1 MKRIFAVVLSAMLVL
16 SLAACT
22 DSTESSSQTSS
33 GSSSVAEQSS
43 EPDISGLTVKED
55 VSNLDTN
62 SEAEPEQSESSQS
75 EQNSSSQASSQKP
88 EQNSSQASSQKPE
101 QNSSQSA
108 SQPPV
113 EKKPTET
120 SKPEKKEDVSKL
132 DTKLEPKP
140 ESKPVKP
147 VEQPIQPSTPAAPE
161 TDDTGW
167 TQAKVDA
174 VVEAYRSAA
183 LERGWTEDTSLNIA
197 LTTGGAW
204 GNPFNTNCTDYNVLT
219 DPANIE
225 EYLYGYEFDR
235 NAKPED
241 MYFHVVVEKHSD
253 YWEIYFIF
261 A

>member
-1 MKRIFAVVLSAMLVL
+1 MKRIFAAVLSAMLVL

-22 DSTESSSQTSS
+22 DSTENSSQSSS

-43 EPDISGLTVKED
+43 EPDTSDLTVKED
-55 VSNLDTN
+55 VSKLDTN
-62 SEAEPEQSESSQS
+62 SEAEPEQSESSQP

-88 EQNSSQASSQKPE
+88 EQNSSQA
-101 QNSSQSA
+101 A

-113 EKKPTET
+113 EQKPTET

-204 GNPFNTNCTDYNVLT
+204 GTPIDTRWADYNVET
-219 DPANIE
+219 NSANIE
-225 EYLYGYEFDR
+225 EYLYGREYAR

>member
-1 MKRIFAVVLSAMLVL
+1 MKRIFAAVLSAMLVL

-43 EPDISGLTVKED
+43 EPDISGLTVKEED
-55 VSNLDTN
+55 MSNLDAN
-62 SEAEPEQSESSQS
+62 SEAEPEHSESSQP

-88 EQNSSQASSQKPE
+88 EQNSSQA
-101 QNSSQSA
+101 A

-113 EKKPTET
+113 EQKPAET
-120 SKPEKKEDVSKL
+120 SKPEKEEDVFNL
-132 DTKLEPKP
+132 DTKVD
-140 ESKPVKP
+140 SKPVKP
-147 VEQPIQPSTPAAPE
+147 AEQPSQPSTPAAPE

-174 VVEAYRSAA
+174 VVEAYRNAA
-183 LERGWTEDTSLNIA
+183 LERGWTEDTSLNIE

-204 GNPFNTNCTDYNVLT
+204 GTPIDTSWANYKNEVDKT
-219 DPANIE
+219 NIE
-225 EYLYGYEFDR
+225 EYLYLLEYSR
-235 NAKPED
+235 NEKPED
-241 MYFHVVVEKHSD
+241 MYFNNIAVDHGNGR
-253 YWEIYFIF
+253 WEIYFIF

>member
-1 MKRIFAVVLSAMLVL
+1 MKRIFAAVLSAMLVL

-22 DSTESSSQTSS
+22 DSTENSSQTSS

-43 EPDISGLTVKED
+43 EPDTSDLTVKED

-62 SEAEPEQSESSQS
+62 SEAEPEQSESSQL
-75 EQNSSSQASSQKP
+75 
-88 EQNSSQASSQKPE
+88 EQNSSQA
-101 QNSSQSA
+101 A

-113 EKKPTET
+113 EQKPAET
-120 SKPEKKEDVSKL
+120 SKPEKEEDVSNL
-132 DTKLEPKP
+132 DTKP
-140 ESKPVKP
+140 ESKPEKP
-147 VEQPIQPSTPAAPE
+147 AEQPSQPSTPAAPE
-161 TDDTGW
+161 TEDTGW

-204 GNPFNTNCTDYNVLT
+204 GNPFNTNWTDYNVLT

-235 NAKPED
+235 NAEPED
-241 MYFHVVVEKHSD
+241 MYFHVVVEEYSD

>member
-1 MKRIFAVVLSAMLVL
+1 MKRIFAAVLSAMLVL

-22 DSTESSSQTSS
+22 DSTENSSQTSS

-43 EPDISGLTVKED
+43 EPDTSDLTVKEEN

-62 SEAEPEQSESSQS
+62 SEAEPEQSESSQL

-88 EQNSSQASSQKPE
+88 EQNSSQA
-101 QNSSQSA
+101 A

-113 EKKPTET
+113 EQKPAET
-120 SKPEKKEDVSKL
+120 SKPEKEEDVSNL
-132 DTKLEPKP
+132 DTKP
-140 ESKPVKP
+140 ESKPEKP
-147 VEQPIQPSTPAAPE
+147 AEQPSQPSTPAAPE
-161 TDDTGW
+161 TEDTGW

-204 GNPFNTNCTDYNVLT
+204 GTPIDTRWADYSVETNS
-219 DPANIE
+219 ANIE
-225 EYLYGYEFDR
+225 EYLYGREYAR
-235 NAKPED
+235 NAEPED
-241 MYFHVVVEKHSD
+241 MYFHVVVEEYSD

>member
-1 MKRIFAVVLSAMLVL
+1 MKQIFAAVLSAMLVL

-22 DSTESSSQTSS
+22 DSTENSSQTSS

-43 EPDISGLTVKED
+43 EPDTSDLTVKED

-62 SEAEPEQSESSQS
+62 SEAEPEQSESSQP

-88 EQNSSQASSQKPE
+88 EQNSSQA
-101 QNSSQSA
+101 A

-113 EKKPTET
+113 EQKPAET
-120 SKPEKKEDVSKL
+120 SKPEKEENVSNL
-132 DTKLEPKP
+132 DTKP
-140 ESKPVKP
+140 ESKPEKP
-147 VEQPIQPSTPAAPE
+147 AEQPSQPSTPAAPE

-204 GNPFNTNCTDYNVLT
+204 GNPFNTNWTDYNVLT

-241 MYFHVVVEKHSD
+241 MYFHVVVEEYSD

>member
-1 MKRIFAVVLSAMLVL
+1 MKRIFAAVLSAMLVL

-22 DSTESSSQTSS
+22 DSTENSSQTSS

-43 EPDISGLTVKED
+43 EPDTSDLTVKED

-62 SEAEPEQSESSQS
+62 SEAEPEQSESSQP

-88 EQNSSQASSQKPE
+88 EQNSSQA
-101 QNSSQSA
+101 A

-113 EKKPTET
+113 EQKPAET
-120 SKPEKKEDVSKL
+120 SKPEKEENVSNL
-132 DTKLEPKP
+132 DTKP
-140 ESKPVKP
+140 ESKPEKP
-147 VEQPIQPSTPAAPE
+147 AEQPSQPSTPAAPE
-161 TDDTGW
+161 TEDTGW

-204 GNPFNTNCTDYNVLT
+204 GNPFNTNWTDYNVLT

-241 MYFHVVVEKHSD
+241 MYFHVVVEEYSD

>member
-1 MKRIFAVVLSAMLVL
+1 MKRIFAAVLSAMLVL

-22 DSTESSSQTSS
+22 DSTENSSQTSS

-43 EPDISGLTVKED
+43 EPDTSDLTVKED

-62 SEAEPEQSESSQS
+62 SEAEPEQSESSQL

-88 EQNSSQASSQKPE
+88 EQNSSQA
-101 QNSSQSA
+101 A

-113 EKKPTET
+113 EQKPAET
-120 SKPEKKEDVSKL
+120 SKPEKEEDVSNL
-132 DTKLEPKP
+132 DTKP
-140 ESKPVKP
+140 ESKPEKP
-147 VEQPIQPSTPAAPE
+147 AEQPSQPSTPAAPE
-161 TDDTGW
+161 TENTGW
-167 TQAKVDA
+167 TQEKVDA
-174 VVEAYRSAA
+174 VVEEYRTVA

-204 GNPFNTNCTDYNVLT
+204 GNPFNTNWTDYNVLT

-225 EYLYGYEFDR
+225 EYLYGREYAR
-235 NAKPED
+235 NAEPED
-241 MYFHVVVEKHSD
+241 MYFHVVVEEYSD

>member
-1 MKRIFAVVLSAMLVL
+1 MKRIFAAVLSAMLVL

-22 DSTESSSQTSS
+22 DSTENGSQTSS

-43 EPDISGLTVKED
+43 EPDTSDLTVKED

-62 SEAEPEQSESSQS
+62 SEAEPEQSESSQP

-88 EQNSSQASSQKPE
+88 EQNSSQA
-101 QNSSQSA
+101 A

-113 EKKPTET
+113 EQKPAET
-120 SKPEKKEDVSKL
+120 SKPEKEEDVSNL
-132 DTKLEPKP
+132 DTKP
-140 ESKPVKP
+140 ESKPEKP
-147 VEQPIQPSTPAAPE
+147 AEQPSQPSTPAAPE
-161 TDDTGW
+161 TEDTGW

-204 GNPFNTNCTDYNVLT
+204 GTPIDTRWADYNVET
-219 DPANIE
+219 NSANIE
-225 EYLYGYEFDR
+225 EYLYGREYAR
-235 NAKPED
+235 NAEPED
-241 MYFHVVVEKHSD
+241 MYFHVVVEEYSD

>member
-1 MKRIFAVVLSAMLVL
+1 MKRIFAAVLSAMLVL

-22 DSTESSSQTSS
+22 DSTENSSQSSS

-43 EPDISGLTVKED
+43 EPDTSDLTVKEED

-62 SEAEPEQSESSQS
+62 SEAEPEQSESSQKP

-88 EQNSSQASSQKPE
+88 EQNSSQA
-101 QNSSQSA
+101 A

-113 EKKPTET
+113 EQKPAET
-120 SKPEKKEDVSKL
+120 SKPEKEEDVSNL
-132 DTKLEPKP
+132 DTKP
-140 ESKPVKP
+140 ESKPEKP
-147 VEQPIQPSTPAAPE
+147 AEQPSQPSTPAAPE

-167 TQAKVDA
+167 TQEKVDA

-204 GNPFNTNCTDYNVLT
+204 GNPFNTNWTDYNVLT

-241 MYFHVVVEKHSD
+241 MYFHVVVEEYSD

>member
-1 MKRIFAVVLSAMLVL
+1 MMKRIFAAVLSAMLVL

-22 DSTESSSQTSS
+22 DSTENSSQSSS

-43 EPDISGLTVKED
+43 EPDISGLTVKEED
-55 VSNLDTN
+55 MSNLDAN
-62 SEAEPEQSESSQS
+62 SEAEPEHSESSQP

-88 EQNSSQASSQKPE
+88 A
-101 QNSSQSA
+101 
-108 SQPPV
+108 
-113 EKKPTET
+113 ET
-120 SKPEKKEDVSKL
+120 SKPEKEEDVFNL
-132 DTKLEPKP
+132 DTKVD
-140 ESKPVKP
+140 SKPVKP
-147 VEQPIQPSTPAAPE
+147 AEQPSQPSTPAAPE

-204 GNPFNTNCTDYNVLT
+204 GTPIDTRWADYNVET
-219 DPANIE
+219 NSANIE
-225 EYLYGYEFDR
+225 EYLYGREYAR

>member
-1 MKRIFAVVLSAMLVL
+1 MKRIFAAVLSAMLVL

-22 DSTESSSQTSS
+22 DSTENGSQTSS

-43 EPDISGLTVKED
+43 EPDTFDLTVKED

-62 SEAEPEQSESSQS
+62 SEAELEQSESSQL

-88 EQNSSQASSQKPE
+88 EQNSSQA
-101 QNSSQSA
+101 A

-113 EKKPTET
+113 EQKPAET
-120 SKPEKKEDVSKL
+120 SKPEKEEDVSNL
-132 DTKLEPKP
+132 DTKP
-140 ESKPVKP
+140 ESKPEKP
-147 VEQPIQPSTPAAPE
+147 AEQPSQPSTPAAPE
-161 TDDTGW
+161 TEDTGW
-167 TQAKVDA
+167 TQEKVDA

-204 GNPFNTNCTDYNVLT
+204 GNPFNTNWTDYTVLT
-219 DPANIE
+219 DPAKIE
-225 EYLYGYEFDR
+225 EYLYGREYAR
-235 NAKPED
+235 NAEPED
-241 MYFHVVVEKHSD
+241 MYFHVVVEEYSD

>member
-1 MKRIFAVVLSAMLVL
+1 MKRIFAAVLSAMLVL

-43 EPDISGLTVKED
+43 EPDISGLTVKEED
-55 VSNLDTN
+55 MSNLDAN
-62 SEAEPEQSESSQS
+62 SEAKPEHSESSQP

-88 EQNSSQASSQKPE
+88 EQNSSQA
-101 QNSSQSA
+101 A

-113 EKKPTET
+113 EQKPAET
-120 SKPEKKEDVSKL
+120 SKPEKEEDVFNL
-132 DTKLEPKP
+132 DTKVD
-140 ESKPVKP
+140 SKPVKP
-147 VEQPIQPSTPAAPE
+147 AEQPSQPSTPAAPE

-174 VVEAYRSAA
+174 VVEAYRNAA
-183 LERGWTEDTSLNIA
+183 LERGWTEDTSLNIE

-204 GNPFNTNCTDYNVLT
+204 GTPIDTSWANYKNEVDKT
-219 DPANIE
+219 NIE
-225 EYLYGYEFDR
+225 EYLYLLEYSR
-235 NAKPED
+235 NEKPED
-241 MYFHVVVEKHSD
+241 MYFNNIAVDHGNGR
-253 YWEIYFIF
+253 WEIYFIF

>member
-1 MKRIFAVVLSAMLVL
+1 MKRIFAAVLSAMLVL

-22 DSTESSSQTSS
+22 DSTENSSQTSS
-33 GSSSVAEQSS
+33 GSSSVSEQSS
-43 EPDISGLTVKED
+43 EPDTSDLTVKED

-62 SEAEPEQSESSQS
+62 SEAEPEQSESSQL
-75 EQNSSSQASSQKP
+75 EQN
-88 EQNSSQASSQKPE
+88 NSSQA
-101 QNSSQSA
+101 A

-113 EKKPTET
+113 EQKPAET
-120 SKPEKKEDVSKL
+120 SKPEKEEDVSNL
-132 DTKLEPKP
+132 DTKP
-140 ESKPVKP
+140 ESKPEKP
-147 VEQPIQPSTPAAPE
+147 AEQPSQPSTPAAPE
-161 TDDTGW
+161 TEDTGW
-167 TQAKVDA
+167 TQEKVDA

-204 GNPFNTNCTDYNVLT
+204 GNPFNTNWTDYNVLT

-225 EYLYGYEFDR
+225 EYLYGREYAR
-235 NAKPED
+235 NAEPED
-241 MYFHVVVEKHSD
+241 MYFHVVVEEYSD

>member
-1 MKRIFAVVLSAMLVL
+1 MKRIFAAVLSAMLVL

-43 EPDISGLTVKED
+43 EPDISGLTVKEED
-55 VSNLDTN
+55 MSNLDAN
-62 SEAEPEQSESSQS
+62 SEAEPEHSESSQP

-88 EQNSSQASSQKPE
+88 EQNSSQA
-101 QNSSQSA
+101 A

-113 EKKPTET
+113 EQKPAET
-120 SKPEKKEDVSKL
+120 SKPEKEEDVFNL
-132 DTKLEPKP
+132 DTKVD
-140 ESKPVKP
+140 SKPVKP
-147 VEQPIQPSTPAAPE
+147 AEQPSQPSTPAAPE

-204 GNPFNTNCTDYNVLT
+204 GNPFNTNWTDYNVLT

-241 MYFHVVVEKHSD
+241 MYFHVVLEKHSD

>member
-1 MKRIFAVVLSAMLVL
+1 MKRIFAAVLSAMLVL

-22 DSTESSSQTSS
+22 DSTENSSQSSS
-33 GSSSVAEQSS
+33 GSTSIAEQSS
-43 EPDISGLTVKED
+43 EPDTSDLTVKED

-62 SEAEPEQSESSQS
+62 SEAELEQSESSQL

-88 EQNSSQASSQKPE
+88 EQNSSQA
-101 QNSSQSA
+101 A

-113 EKKPTET
+113 EQKPAET
-120 SKPEKKEDVSKL
+120 SKPEKEEDVSNL
-132 DTKLEPKP
+132 DTKP
-140 ESKPVKP
+140 ESKPEKP
-147 VEQPIQPSTPAAPE
+147 AEQPSQPSTPAAPE
-161 TDDTGW
+161 TEDTGW
-167 TQAKVDA
+167 TQEKVDA

-204 GNPFNTNCTDYNVLT
+204 GNPFNTNWTDYNVLT

-225 EYLYGYEFDR
+225 EYLYGREYAR
-235 NAKPED
+235 NAEPED
-241 MYFHVVVEKHSD
+241 MYFHVVVEEYSD

>member
-1 MKRIFAVVLSAMLVL
+1 MKRIFAAVLSAMLVL

-22 DSTESSSQTSS
+22 DSTENSSQSSS

-43 EPDISGLTVKED
+43 EPDTSDLTVKED

-62 SEAEPEQSESSQS
+62 SEAEPEQSEPSQP
-75 EQNSSSQASSQKP
+75 EQNSSSQASTAA
-88 EQNSSQASSQKPE
+88 QA
-101 QNSSQSA
+101 A

-113 EKKPTET
+113 EQKPAET
-120 SKPEKKEDVSKL
+120 SKPEKEEDVSNL
-132 DTKLEPKP
+132 DTKP
-140 ESKPVKP
+140 ESKPEKP
-147 VEQPIQPSTPAAPE
+147 AEQPSQPSTPTAPE

-167 TQAKVDA
+167 TQEKVDA

-204 GNPFNTNCTDYNVLT
+204 GNPFNTNWTDYNVLT

-241 MYFHVVVEKHSD
+241 MYFHVVVEEYSD

>member
-1 MKRIFAVVLSAMLVL
+1 MKRIFAAVLSAMLVL

-22 DSTESSSQTSS
+22 DSTENSSQSSS

-43 EPDISGLTVKED
+43 EPDTSDLTVKEED

-62 SEAEPEQSESSQS
+62 SEAEPEQSESSQKP

-88 EQNSSQASSQKPE
+88 EQNSSQA
-101 QNSSQSA
+101 A

-113 EKKPTET
+113 EQKPAET
-120 SKPEKKEDVSKL
+120 SKPEKEEDVSNL
-132 DTKLEPKP
+132 DTKP
-140 ESKPVKP
+140 ESKPEKP
-147 VEQPIQPSTPAAPE
+147 AEQPSQPSTPAAPE

-174 VVEAYRSAA
+174 VVEAYRNAA

-204 GNPFNTNCTDYNVLT
+204 GNPFNTNWTDYNVLT

-241 MYFHVVVEKHSD
+241 MYFHVVVEEYSD

>member
-1 MKRIFAVVLSAMLVL
+1 MKRIFAAVLSAMLVL

-22 DSTESSSQTSS
+22 DSTENSSQTSS

-43 EPDISGLTVKED
+43 EPDTSDLTVKED

-62 SEAEPEQSESSQS
+62 SEAEPEQSESSQL

-88 EQNSSQASSQKPE
+88 EQNSSQA
-101 QNSSQSA
+101 A

-113 EKKPTET
+113 EQKPAET
-120 SKPEKKEDVSKL
+120 SKPEKEEDVSNL
-132 DTKLEPKP
+132 DTKP
-140 ESKPVKP
+140 ESKPEKP
-147 VEQPIQPSTPAAPE
+147 AEQPSQPSTPAALE
-161 TDDTGW
+161 TEDTGW

-204 GNPFNTNCTDYNVLT
+204 GNPFNTNWTDYNVLT

-241 MYFHVVVEKHSD
+241 MYFHVVVDEYSD

>member
-1 MKRIFAVVLSAMLVL
+1 MKRIFAAVLSAMLVL

-22 DSTESSSQTSS
+22 DSTENSSQSSS

-43 EPDISGLTVKED
+43 EPDTSDLTVKED

-62 SEAEPEQSESSQS
+62 SEAEPEQSEPSQ
-75 EQNSSSQASSQKP
+75 P
-88 EQNSSQASSQKPE
+88 EQNSSQASTAAQAG
-101 QNSSQSA
+101 QNSSQAA

-113 EKKPTET
+113 EQKPAET
-120 SKPEKKEDVSKL
+120 SKPEKEEDVSNL
-132 DTKLEPKP
+132 DTKP
-140 ESKPVKP
+140 ESKPEKP
-147 VEQPIQPSTPAAPE
+147 AEQPSQPSTPAAPE
-161 TDDTGW
+161 TEDTGW

-204 GNPFNTNCTDYNVLT
+204 GTPIDTRWADYNVET
-219 DPANIE
+219 NSANIE
-225 EYLYGYEFDR
+225 EYLYGREYAR
-235 NAKPED
+235 NAEPED
-241 MYFHVVVEKHSD
+241 MYFHVVVEEYSD

>member
-1 MKRIFAVVLSAMLVL
+1 MKRIFAAVLSAMLVL

-43 EPDISGLTVKED
+43 EPDISGLTVKEED
-55 VSNLDTN
+55 MSNLDAN
-62 SEAEPEQSESSQS
+62 SEAEPEHSESSQP

-88 EQNSSQASSQKPE
+88 EQNSSQA
-101 QNSSQSA
+101 A

-113 EKKPTET
+113 EQKPAET
-120 SKPEKKEDVSKL
+120 SKPEKEEDVFNL
-132 DTKLEPKP
+132 DTKVD
-140 ESKPVKP
+140 SKPVKP
-147 VEQPIQPSTPAAPE
+147 AEQPSQPSTPAAPE

-174 VVEAYRSAA
+174 VVEAYRNAA
-183 LERGWTEDTSLNIA
+183 LERGWTEDTSLNIE

-204 GNPFNTNCTDYNVLT
+204 GTPIDTSWANYKNEVDKT
-219 DPANIE
+219 NIE
-225 EYLYGYEFDR
+225 EYLYLLEYSR
-235 NAKPED
+235 NEKPED
-241 MYFHVVVEKHSD
+241 MYFNNIVVDHGNGR
-253 YWEIYFIF
+253 WEIYFIF

>member
-1 MKRIFAVVLSAMLVL
+1 MKRIFAAVLSAMLVL

-43 EPDISGLTVKED
+43 EPDISGLTVKEED
-55 VSNLDTN
+55 MSNLDAN
-62 SEAEPEQSESSQS
+62 SEAEPEHSESSQP

-88 EQNSSQASSQKPE
+88 EQNSSQA
-101 QNSSQSA
+101 A

-113 EKKPTET
+113 EQKPAET
-120 SKPEKKEDVSKL
+120 SKPEKEEDVFNL
-132 DTKLEPKP
+132 DTKVD
-140 ESKPVKP
+140 SKPVKP
-147 VEQPIQPSTPAAPE
+147 AEQPSQPSTPAVPE

-167 TQAKVDA
+167 TQVKVDA

-204 GNPFNTNCTDYNVLT
+204 GNPFNTNWTDYNVLT

>member
-1 MKRIFAVVLSAMLVL
+1 M
-16 SLAACT
+16 
-22 DSTESSSQTSS
+22 
-33 GSSSVAEQSS
+33 
-43 EPDISGLTVKED
+43 
-55 VSNLDTN
+55 SNLDAN
-62 SEAEPEQSESSQS
+62 SEAEPEHSESSQP

-88 EQNSSQASSQKPE
+88 EQNSSQA
-101 QNSSQSA
+101 A

-113 EKKPTET
+113 EQKPAET
-120 SKPEKKEDVSKL
+120 SKPEKEEDVFNL
-132 DTKLEPKP
+132 DTKVD
-140 ESKPVKP
+140 SKPVKP
-147 VEQPIQPSTPAAPE
+147 AEQPSQPSTPAAPE

-174 VVEAYRSAA
+174 VVEAYRNAA

-204 GNPFNTNCTDYNVLT
+204 GNPFNTNWTDYNVLT

>member
-1 MKRIFAVVLSAMLVL
+1 MLAL

-22 DSTESSSQTSS
+22 DSTESSSQSSS

-43 EPDISGLTVKED
+43 EPDISGLTVKEED
-55 VSNLDTN
+55 MSNLDAN
-62 SEAEPEQSESSQS
+62 SEAEPEHSESSQP

-88 EQNSSQASSQKPE
+88 EQNSSQA
-101 QNSSQSA
+101 A

-113 EKKPTET
+113 EQKPTET

-174 VVEAYRSAA
+174 VVEAYRNAA
-183 LERGWTEDTSLNIA
+183 LERGWTEDTSLNIE

-204 GNPFNTNCTDYNVLT
+204 GTPIDTSWANYKNEVDKT
-219 DPANIE
+219 NIE
-225 EYLYGYEFDR
+225 EYLYLLEYSR
-235 NAKPED
+235 NEKPED
-241 MYFHVVVEKHSD
+241 MYFNNIVVDHGNGR
-253 YWEIYFIF
+253 WEIYFIF

>member
-1 MKRIFAVVLSAMLVL
+1 MKRIFAAVLSAMLVL

-22 DSTESSSQTSS
+22 DSTENSSQTSS

-43 EPDISGLTVKED
+43 EPDTSDLTVKED

-62 SEAEPEQSESSQS
+62 SEAEPEQSESSQL

-88 EQNSSQASSQKPE
+88 EQNSSQA
-101 QNSSQSA
+101 A

-113 EKKPTET
+113 EQKPAET
-120 SKPEKKEDVSKL
+120 SKPEKEEDVSNL
-132 DTKLEPKP
+132 DTKP
-140 ESKPVKP
+140 ESKPEKP
-147 VEQPIQPSTPAAPE
+147 AEQPSQPSTPAAPE
-161 TDDTGW
+161 TEDTGW

-204 GNPFNTNCTDYNVLT
+204 GNPFNTNWTDYNVLT

-241 MYFHVVVEKHSD
+241 MYFHVVVEEYSD